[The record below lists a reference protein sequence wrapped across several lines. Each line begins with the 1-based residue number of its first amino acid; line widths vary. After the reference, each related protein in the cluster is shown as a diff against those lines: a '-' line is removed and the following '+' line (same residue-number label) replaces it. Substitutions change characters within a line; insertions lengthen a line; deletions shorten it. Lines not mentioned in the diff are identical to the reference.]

1 MISGMIGGAI
11 GRGGSGTAGVAAAL
25 PTASAVASTYFTA
38 SRYSIPSDSLP
49 AGDWS
54 IGGWFRVPD
63 DATGSD
69 GVVFNIGPSA
79 SPTSANGSLHMF
91 YNRRNAS
98 LYVSGKDDAGNAFGT
113 HRPSNSSSVASGL
126 VAETRIPQ
134 NHNVLFWVQ
143 KSGTKSQLW
152 LKFDGHAAY
161 LAAEEESLY
170 GAIASQTTYIG
181 QLRDGSNSIKA
192 HMRNFC
198 KLSYALTKAQID
210 AVGNGTDPT
219 TLGTPAATDWYY
231 TMADQAA
238 TWTDSI
244 NSIVAT
250 KSGSPTAGSAVG
262 YAPQT
267 DAVFLEPV
275 GPDGFVAQHFGGSAN
290 VALSGT
296 YIGADGYDI
305 EAQFLDQNNNCF
317 YGWRTVAAAVSG
329 GVWSGA
335 LTVPKGKRWLKVQ
348 LRKTLA
354 GVASSDVMTA
364 VLRWGVGITEIE
376 SGQSLAD
383 ALFRT
388 TVPYGA
394 LDVAPN
400 GYITLCQ
407 NFAPH
412 INGTWQEYVSI
423 TATADVSGEIK
434 VTTQYPHGR
443 RTGQYAGIGGVGGT
457 TNANGVWQITVT
469 SPTEFILDGSVY
481 NSAWTS
487 GGRAWV
493 PTLQWQIPRYDL
505 YTTDVPAA
513 LTIMAN
519 YLSDVND
526 CVVSIVP
533 VYQSGG
539 NISLFY
545 DLTQGGTTNR
555 AHTIVLTAKALR
567 KVGLFQWQHGNPADY
582 TPVETYFSSG
592 GSFGAWTGYGKLGE
606 LYDALVAT
614 FPNSNFLFGVSPM
627 TSLCGLGG
635 KTAEQTHQYRFGM
648 FDWVRRKIA
657 AGNAYVFSNGW
668 MVDYQPQAENTM
680 TQFAHYGPVLKGY
693 KGLAAR
699 LAHSAAKKFGAIS
712 NDANGPSISSA
723 VRSGAVIDLTLTHNG
738 GSDIT
743 WERIAD
749 GAVPTGFE
757 VASDTAFTSK
767 LTIST
772 VTKVDANT
780 LRITLASDP
789 GATVYVRYMYGMP
802 GDFSAAYMT
811 PRITGVADNG
821 AGLIRVTCSTTA
833 TDVTPNGSQKA
844 GGHGITTGQWGRVC
858 DVRGATQA
866 NGVWQFTRIDDQ
878 NVDLIG
884 SSSVGLTAFTAGNT
898 WQVAATGT
906 IALEVGIPVYDNRT
920 IGGVDTTGA
929 PLQPTETYVTA
940 A

>member
-1 MISGMIGGAI
+1 MRIGMMMMGH
-11 GRGGSGTAGVAAAL
+11 GSGTAGVAAAL
-25 PTASAVASTYFTA
+25 PTASAVPSTYFNGS
-38 SRYSIPSDSLP
+38 SRYGFNSVIP

-54 IGGWFRVPD
+54 IGGWFMVPEG
-63 DATGSD
+63 ATGSA
-69 GVVFNIGPSA
+69 GTIFSSGTSSN
-79 SPTSANGSLHMF
+79 PTTANNTLHM
-91 YNRRNAS
+91 YYHLNTRQ
-98 LYVSGKDDAGNAFGT
+98 LYVSGKDNSGNQFGA
-113 HRPSNSSSVASGL
+113 HRFNNSTSTASGL
-126 VAETRIPQ
+126 VADTKVEPGR
-134 NHNVLFWVQ
+134 NVLWCVQ
-143 KSGTKSQLW
+143 KIGTKVQLI
-152 LKFDGHAAY
+152 LKFDGNAAY
-161 LAAEEESLY
+161 VAAEEETLY
-170 GAIASQTTYIG
+170 TGAVSNVMYLG
-181 QLRDGSNSIKA
+181 QLRDGTNSIKA
-192 HMRNFC
+192 HMRNFWI
-198 KLSYALTKAQID
+198 LSYALTKAQLD
-210 AVGNGTDPT
+210 AIGNGTDPT
-219 TLGTPAATDWYY
+219 TLGTPAGTDVYY

-244 NSIVAT
+244 NAIAAT
-250 KSGSPTAGSAVG
+250 KNGSPTAGSAVG

-267 DAVFLEPV
+267 DAVFLDPV
-275 GPDGFVAQHFGGSAN
+275 GPEGFVVQHFGGSAA

-296 YIGADGYDI
+296 YLGAGGCDI
-305 EAQFLDQNNNCF
+305 EAQFIDQNGVCF
-317 YGWRTVAAAVSG
+317 YGWRTVATAVSG
-329 GVWSGA
+329 GVWSGT
-335 LTVPKGKRWLKVQ
+335 LTLPKGKRWMRVQ
-348 LRKTLA
+348 LRKKVD
-354 GVASSDVMTA
+354 GVASSDVMTTA
-364 VLRWGVGITEIE
+364 LRFGVGINRLG
-376 SGQSLAD
+376 SGQSLD
-383 ALFRT
+383 EALFRT
-388 TVPYGA
+388 SVPWGA
-394 LDVAPN
+394 NDVTPN
-400 GYITLCQ
+400 GFITLCQ
-407 NFAPH
+407 PMNPH
-412 INGTWQEYVSI
+412 INGSWSEYVSI
-423 TATADVSGEIK
+423 TGTSDVGGLIK

-443 RTGQYAGIGGVGGT
+443 PTGSYVGIGGVGGT
-457 TNANGVWQITVT
+457 TAANGLWKITAT
-469 SPTEFILDGSVY
+469 SPTEFTLDGSVY

-493 PTLQWQIPRYDL
+493 PRMLWSIPRYDI
-505 YTTDVPAA
+505 YPTEVPAA
-513 LTIMAN
+513 QTIMAN
-519 YLSDVND
+519 YLSDAND
-526 CVVSIVP
+526 CVVAIADVFL
-533 VYQSGG
+533 SGTA
-539 NISLFY
+539 IDKFY
-545 DLTQGGTTNR
+545 DFSQGGTTAR
-555 AHTIVLTAKALR
+555 VHTIAIMALAFK
-567 KVGLFQWQHGNPADY
+567 KVGLFQWQHGNPNDY

-592 GSFGAWTGYGKLGE
+592 GSFGAWTGYGLLGAF
-606 LYDALVAT
+606 YDFWVANM
-614 FPNSNFLFGVSPM
+614 PNANFIFGVSPM
-627 TSLCGLGG
+627 TSISGLGG

-657 AGNAYVFSNGW
+657 AGNTYVFSNGW
-668 MVDYQPQAENTM
+668 MVDYQPQAENNA
-680 TQFAHYGPVLKGY
+680 TQFAHYGPILKGF

-712 NDANGPSISSA
+712 NDANGPSIASA

-772 VTKVDANT
+772 VTKVNANT
-780 LRITLASDP
+780 LRITLAADP
-789 GATVYVRYMYGMP
+789 AATVYVRYMYGMP

-821 AGLIRVTCSTTA
+821 AGLIRVTCSTTT

-858 DVRGATQA
+858 DVRGSTQA